1 MSENKRDTAT
11 TWIDPDDAPELNDEF
26 FERADEYDGQKLIK
40 RGRPPSSSTKIS
52 TTIRFDAEIVAAFR
66 ADGPGWQSRMNDA
79 LREWLSQRRAN

>member
-1 MSENKRDTAT
+1 MKGKKRVTAT
-11 TWIDPDDAPELNDEF
+11 TWTDPDDAPELNDEF

-40 RGRPPSSSTKIS
+40 RRRPPSSSTKIS

>member
-1 MSENKRDTAT
+1 MKGKKRVTAT
-11 TWIDPDDAPELNDEF
+11 TWTDPDDAPELNDEF

>member
-1 MSENKRDTAT
+1 SR
-11 TWIDPDDAPELNDEF
+11 LV
-26 FERADEYDGQKLIK
+26 K
-40 RGRPPSSSTKIS
+40 RGRPAGSGTKVS

>member
-1 MSENKRDTAT
+1 MKGKKRVTAT
-11 TWIDPDDAPELNDEF
+11 TWTDPDDAPELNDEF

-66 ADGPGWQSRMNDA
+66 ADGPGWQSRINDA

>member
-1 MSENKRDTAT
+1 MKGKKRVTAT
-11 TWIDPDDAPELNDEF
+11 TWTDPDDAPELNDEF
-26 FERADEYDGQKLIK
+26 FERADEYDGQILIK

>member
-1 MSENKRDTAT
+1 MKGQKRVTAT
-11 TWIDPDDAPELNDEF
+11 TWTDPDDAPELNDEF

-40 RGRPPSSSTKIS
+40 RGRPPSTSTKIS

>member
-1 MSENKRDTAT
+1 MKGKKRVTAT
-11 TWIDPDDAPELNDEF
+11 TWTDPDDAPELNDEF

-79 LREWLSQRRAN
+79 LREWLSQRRTN